1 MPFLRELGEGERCP
15 ESPLTKP
22 AGQPTSWPLAQL
34 HLVACTEATCLLQPW
49 RPPSRLYLQV
59 SALPRVAHLR
69 GVCLKPLTRIPRQA
83 WPQFPVGNS
92 TSEPD
97 RGLKEHSHKVRPVSV
112 QDSAEGQAI
121 AERGGHVGDA
131 HVPVALALLPAPFL
145 QGLDGGHAGGR
156 TGWRL
161 EELATGPAWAGD
173 AEEARTRRPPA
184 GLEEESVGRPAPHT
198 EAASEAAGPA
208 PRRPRLLRP
217 APIRSRPLEAGP
229 TSSKLHTDS
238 LFRPHRPSLVRPHP
252 RPTKTRPH
260 KTTPS
265 LSWDLENRGP
275 VLWASAPALA
285 FSHDSQQR
293 RRGFLFLFSLRPGP
307 L

>member
-1 MPFLRELGEGERCP
+1 MPFLRELGEGECCP

-22 AGQPTSWPLAQL
+22 PDSPRPGPWPSCTWWPAQRLACYNLRDQQ
-34 HLVACTEATCLLQPW
+34 VGCTCRSLPC
-49 RPPSRLYLQV
+49 
-59 SALPRVAHLR
+59 PRVAHLR

-83 WPQFPVGNS
+83 WPQFPVCSN

-145 QGLDGGHAGGR
+145 QGLDGGHTGGR

-184 GLEEESVGRPAPHT
+184 GLEEQSAGRPAPHT
-198 EAASEAAGPA
+198 EAA
-208 PRRPRLLRP
+208 
-217 APIRSRPLEAGP
+217 
-229 TSSKLHTDS
+229 
-238 LFRPHRPSLVRPHP
+238 
-252 RPTKTRPH
+252 
-260 KTTPS
+260 
-265 LSWDLENRGP
+265 
-275 VLWASAPALA
+275 
-285 FSHDSQQR
+285 
-293 RRGFLFLFSLRPGP
+293 
-307 L
+307 